1 MIESNQIERL
11 RRDSRELGHYIHR
24 LNKKGK
30 NDTAFKIAKRLTFL
44 NTAIQQI
51 ETQAQ
56 LRG

>member
-24 LNKKGK
+24 LNKKGR
-30 NDTAFKIAKRLTFL
+30 NDTEFKIAKRQTFL
-44 NTAIQQI
+44 NMAIDQI

-56 LRG
+56 LRR